1 LYSAKQELR
10 QIEEKRKKLQA
21 EYNFTTKE
29 DVRRR
34 TREDLNRLDKEYAR
48 LQALV
53 AIRELAGPPR

>member
-1 LYSAKQELR
+1 
-10 QIEEKRKKLQA
+10 
-21 EYNFTTKE
+21 
-29 DVRRR
+29 VRRR